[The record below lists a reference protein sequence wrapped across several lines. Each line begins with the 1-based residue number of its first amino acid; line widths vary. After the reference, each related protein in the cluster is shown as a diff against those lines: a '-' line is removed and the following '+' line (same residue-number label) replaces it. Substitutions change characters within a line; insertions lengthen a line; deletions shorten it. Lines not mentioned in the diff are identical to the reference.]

1 MSTIIHNLLLFS
13 LFRASASPKA
23 ETPKKK
29 GKQATKWEMGGTNK
43 DAVSLDYSSLNGSG
57 DATINGSMEEKHGTP
72 SAEEVSL
79 HNLWA

>member
-1 MSTIIHNLLLFS
+1 
-13 LFRASASPKA
+13 
-23 ETPKKK
+23 
-29 GKQATKWEMGGTNK
+29 MGGTNK

-79 HNLWA
+79 HNLWAQYKRKKFVDYRPMNIFLCHKVDRSYSFTLICHSL